1 MKFGLVD
8 MTSCRHLVGCMLRYI
23 MVGPMLRFIQ
33 APVLLPDSSLLT
45 TSFKMASST
54 LLSNHQDAL
63 LLATDSEEEEL
74 PTVDGDGPQ
83 DLDAVLNAY
92 YRSIAEVMML
102 LGPAQCYAC
111 GHHGCAAI
119 FMDKTSL
126 ALHKSTHIA

>member
-1 MKFGLVD
+1 
-8 MTSCRHLVGCMLRYI
+8 MTSS
-23 MVGPMLRFIQ
+23 
-33 APVLLPDSSLLT
+33 A
-45 TSFKMASST
+45 

-63 LLATDSEEEEL
+63 LFATDSEEEEL

>member
-1 MKFGLVD
+1 
-8 MTSCRHLVGCMLRYI
+8 MTSS
-23 MVGPMLRFIQ
+23 
-33 APVLLPDSSLLT
+33 A
-45 TSFKMASST
+45 

-74 PTVDGDGPQ
+74 PTVDGEGPQ

-119 FMDKTSL
+119 FLDTTSL